1 MKFLLCFGTRPEAI
15 KMAPLYHQFKSAQ
28 VDFKTVVTAQHREML
43 DQVLDFFEILPDY
56 DLDLMK
62 KGQSLNE
69 LSSLIISEFD
79 KVLKKEK
86 PDLVL
91 VQGDTSTAMIAALAA
106 FHRGIKVGHVEAG
119 LRTYNKLAPFPE
131 ESNRQIISRIADLH
145 FVPTA
150 KAKSN
155 LMQEGICENLL
166 FLTGNTVV
174 DALEWAEEKLKR
186 LKLNEEAESINLK
199 LKTSRKLVLVT
210 GHRRENFGKG
220 LDHICEALLELSDI
234 EGVEIIYPVHMNPNV
249 LGPVKKKMGDRKNI
263 HLIPPVS
270 YPTMLWL
277 MKKSDLII
285 SDSGG
290 IQEEAPT
297 FGKKVLVTREST
309 ERGEG
314 LESGFAILVG
324 TDKNRIKLEA
334 KKVLE
339 SPPDFQGMVNPY
351 GDGKAAQ
358 KIMHVLLHHQEQHQF
373 DEV

>member
-15 KMAPLYHQFKSAQ
+15 KMAPLYHQLKSAQ

-79 KVLKKEK
+79 KVLNKEK

-119 LRTYNKLAPFPE
+119 LRTFKKLAPFPE
-131 ESNRQIISRIADLH
+131 EGNRQIISRIADLH
-145 FVPTA
+145 FTPTA

-373 DEV
+373 DEI